1 MCNIYYLTW
10 WLNVLWKSSPIF
22 WLFRNSL
29 FFSEAVIILEAFA
42 WRCSMEKVFLQN
54 FTGKRLCQSLFFN
67 KVAALRPATLLKDR
81 LCHRC
86 FPVNFSKFLTL
97 VQDKRLF
104 FFQILSVNLSVS
116 AFRSIPS
123 LRVKQVC
130 KIFFYYVPFSK
141 VLRWSLPLVLLIQK
155 LFF

>member
-1 MCNIYYLTW
+1 MVKRTLKIIPHILTFPQFIIFLW
-10 WLNVLWKSSPIF
+10 GSYHFRSSCPEVFYGKGVLTK
-22 WLFRNSL
+22 
-29 FFSEAVIILEAFA
+29 FA
-42 WRCSMEKVFLQN
+42 N
-54 FTGKRLCQSLFFN
+54 FTGKHLCQSLFFN
-67 KVAALRPATLLKDR
+67 NVAALRPATLLKDR

-104 FFQILSVNLSVS
+104 FFQILSANLSVF

-123 LRVKQVC
+123 LRVKQVW
-130 KIFFYYVPFSK
+130 KIFFYYEPFSK

>member
-1 MCNIYYLTW
+1 MVKHILKIISHTLTFPQFIIFLW
-10 WLNVLWKSSPIF
+10 GSYHFRSSCPEVFYWKGVLTKFANSTWKH
-22 WLFRNSL
+22 
-29 FFSEAVIILEAFA
+29 
-42 WRCSMEKVFLQN
+42 
-54 FTGKRLCQSLFFN
+54 LCQSLFFN

-81 LCHRC
+81 FSHRC
-86 FPVNFSKFLTL
+86 FPVDFSKYLTL

-130 KIFFYYVPFSK
+130 KIFFYYEPFSK
-141 VLRWSLPLVLLIQK
+141 VLQW
-155 LFF
+155 